1 MGGLSLGRVFGVQI
15 ILNWT
20 VVVIFALIT
29 FQLGAVV
36 FPAWHPAW
44 SAWLSWSVA
53 LGAATVFFL
62 SILIHELSH
71 ALVGRA
77 YKIPVRSITLF
88 IFGGMA
94 NIERRPPHARAELLM
109 AIVGPVTSLVLGFGF
124 VALTAALSGGAL
136 VESSDPLAAAA
147 AMGPL
152 ATLLAW
158 VGPLN
163 ILLAIFNMVP
173 AFPLDG
179 GRVLR
184 AILWWSTGDLAK
196 ATRWAA
202 GLGQIIA
209 GVLIA
214 TGILM
219 AFGVWIPIFGTGF
232 VPGLWLA
239 LIGWFLYGAAQVG
252 RQEVLVERMLNDVHV
267 RDLMAR
273 DLVTVPPGL
282 AVRELVEE
290 FYMRTDQHAFP
301 VVTNGN
307 FVGIVCAE
315 DIRAVP
321 RDAWDSRRVQD
332 IMTPRKEIETVAP
345 DDEALASLRKLGRR
359 DVSQLPVIEGT
370 ALRGLLRR
378 RDITRWLE
386 LQAAG

>member
-1 MGGLSLGRVFGVQI
+1 
-15 ILNWT
+15 
-20 VVVIFALIT
+20 
-29 FQLGAVV
+29 
-36 FPAWHPAW
+36 
-44 SAWLSWSVA
+44 
-53 LGAATVFFL
+53 
-62 SILIHELSH
+62 
-71 ALVGRA
+71 
-77 YKIPVRSITLF
+77 
-88 IFGGMA
+88 
-94 NIERRPPHARAELLM
+94 M